1 MAYYRKGL
9 NMESELLKGL
19 TKQMNTP
26 LDDIPAKLTENEYVI
41 PADVV
46 VILGNGDA
54 AAGSQALD
62 AFVEKVRQGVGK

>member
-1 MAYYRKGL
+1 
-9 NMESELLKGL
+9 MESELLKGL

-46 VILGNGDA
+46 LIIGNGDA
-54 AAGSQALD
+54 KAGANALD
-62 AFVEKVRQGVGK
+62 TFVEKVRQGVGK